1 MGTIRE
7 KIEEEYNKKLREN
20 EKNKEIY
27 IKDEVFLTIKEQ
39 IVDAYY
45 AKKDSKHKMIK
56 APILAIIFSTIGGII
71 EMTVSTTVP
80 GLLIELP
87 FIGLDIFLYLSIL
100 WNGYKF
106 DKNKKILK
114 EGQEKIAKDFPEYG
128 TGLLINKFALEY
140 DQERHK
146 DFANKIASDQK
157 YIDALNDALT
167 SDDLIERIEHYY
179 QQYEEFKYILIREW
193 DSYLEYL
200 SNMPIEYFHIPE
212 KDDLKEVKTI
222 RLNLEKSRDKSHNL
236 AIK

>member
-7 KIEEEYNKKLREN
+7 KIEEEYNKKIREN

-45 AKKDSKHKMIK
+45 AKKEAKDKMIK
-56 APILAIIFSTIGGII
+56 APILAVIISIIGGII
-71 EMTVSTTVP
+71 EMSSSAIVP

-87 FIGLDIFLYLSIL
+87 FIGLGVFFYLSIL

-114 EGQEKIAKDFPEYG
+114 EGQEKIAQDFPEYG

-140 DQERHK
+140 DQKRHI
-146 DFANKIASDQK
+146 DFANKIVSDQK
-157 YIDALNDALT
+157 YIDALYDALS

-179 QQYEEFKYILIREW
+179 QQYEEFKYILISEW
-193 DSYLEYL
+193 NSYLEYL
-200 SNMPIEYFHIPE
+200 ANTPIEYFHLPE
-212 KDDLKEVKTI
+212 KDNLKEVKPI
-222 RLNLEKSRDKSHNL
+222 RLNLEKNRDK
-236 AIK
+236 